1 MIINID
7 SELEDR
13 DKSSRE
19 IQRIF
24 SDYQTKSQER
34 LYQAIDELQ
43 HEILNRCSYLAS
55 ISVELQ
61 RLITEIDT
69 KITFIKSL
77 YSNTDNATFIALTN
91 VFNDYMRKD
100 VIHNLEMMININI
113 EGITQNIFRVEKR
126 DSL

>member
-7 SELEDR
+7 TELEER
-13 DKSSRE
+13 DKGSRE

-24 SDYQTKSQER
+24 SDYQLKWGER
-34 LYQAIDELQ
+34 LHKSLDDFQ
-43 HEILNRCSYLAS
+43 HEILSRCSYLAS

-69 KITFIKSL
+69 KIMFLKSI

-91 VFNDYMRKD
+91 VFNEYMKND
-100 VIHNLEMMININI
+100 VIRNLEMMINIII
-113 EGITQNIFRVEKR
+113 EGITQNIFRIEKK
-126 DSL
+126 DNI